1 MSARARAVF
10 MLVAPE
16 SDPQQHQLDLETPVV
31 SLRIVAVASYNEA
44 EQVAR
49 ECVEQGYSGIE
60 LCAGFGA
67 EGVARV
73 AAAVGPDIPVGVV
86 RFDHHPL
93 LAYNC
98 GDRLFA

>member
-1 MSARARAVF
+1 MSEKARAVF

-16 SDPQQHQLDLETPVV
+16 SDPQHHRLELETPAV
-31 SLRIVAVASYNEA
+31 SLRVVAVASYTEA
-44 EQVAR
+44 EKVAKQCAD
-49 ECVEQGYSGIE
+49 EGYSGIE

-73 AAAVGPDIPVGVV
+73 AAAVGPNTPVGVV

-93 LAYNC
+93 LQYSC
-98 GDRLFA
+98 GDSLFT